1 MIMIDG
7 DGEILDNSADII
19 SDEREEED
27 RMSN

>member
-7 DGEILDNSADII
+7 GEEILDNSADII
-19 SDEREEED
+19 SDESEEED